1 MLVKRT
7 AKNQF
12 TLPKAILKIAGVSD
26 QDEYFDA
33 EYDTRRHRIYLKP
46 VRVVIEE
53 TIPKEALGRFRK
65 EALTIRPGDKVF
77 ASGEEAEKFFKS
89 RLKK

>member
-7 AKNQF
+7 VKNQL
-12 TLPKAILKIAGVSD
+12 TLPKAILKIAGMTD
-26 QDEYFDA
+26 KDDYFDA
-33 EYDTRRHRIYLKP
+33 EYDAKRHVICLRP
-46 VRVVIEE
+46 VKVVIEE
-53 TIPKEALGRFRK
+53 TIPKEALERFEK

-77 ASGEEAEKFFKS
+77 SSGEEAEKFLKK